1 MTRAADKPEREC
13 PSGVAGWAHR
23 VGEASIPGSSEH
35 EPRPWPKRLLT
46 ALITRGDPG
55 IAPLIAKQRLLDLA
69 ITHACLVNP
78 L

>member
-1 MTRAADKPEREC
+1 MTKAADKPEREC
-13 PSGVAGWAHR
+13 PSGNAGWANR

-46 ALITRGDPG
+46 ALITRGNQ
-55 IAPLIAKQRLLDLA
+55 AETLIAKQRLLPLDT
-69 ITHACLVNP
+69 THACLVNP